1 MQTVRLHLYNIISSR
16 PKLLAIITL
25 VITSIMAVPVILPHI
40 TDTST
45 IYHILLHLA
54 SLIIAIFLGIV
65 SILAYLRNRSSR
77 LLFMMFA
84 FVSLSI
90 IEGMYLFDVSSNI
103 EDIVIPGVDIEA
115 SHVIFLVTLT
125 LFGLGVFWVSKY
137 R

>member
-25 VITSIMAVPVILPHI
+25 VITAIMAVPVILPHI

-65 SILAYLRNRSSR
+65 SILAYLRNRNSR

-103 EDIVIPGVDIEA
+103 EDIVIPGVDIEV
-115 SHVIFLVTLT
+115 SHLIFLVTLT
-125 LFGLGVFWVSKY
+125 LFGLGVFCVSKY
-137 R
+137 H

>member
-25 VITSIMAVPVILPHI
+25 VITAIMAVPVILPHI
-40 TDTST
+40 TDTT

-90 IEGMYLFDVSSNI
+90 VEAMYLFDVSSNI
-103 EDIVIPGVDIEA
+103 EDIVIPGVDIEV

-125 LFGLGVFWVSKY
+125 LFGLGVFCVSKY
-137 R
+137 Q

>member
-16 PKLLAIITL
+16 TKLLALIAL
-25 VITSIMAVPVILPHI
+25 VITAIVLVPVILPHI

-54 SLIIAIFLGIV
+54 SLIIAIFLGVV

-90 IEGMYLFDVSSNI
+90 IESIFVVSSNI
-103 EDIVIPGVDIEA
+103 EDIVIPGVDIAA

-137 R
+137 Q

>member
-25 VITSIMAVPVILPHI
+25 VITAIMAVPVILPHS

-45 IYHILLHLA
+45 FYHILLHLA
-54 SLIIAIFLGIV
+54 SLIIAIFLGVV
-65 SILAYLRNRSSR
+65 SMLAYLRNRSTR

-90 IEGMYLFDVSSNI
+90 IEAIYLFDVSSNT
-103 EDIVIPGVDIEA
+103 EDIVIPGVDIEL

-125 LFGLGVFWVSKY
+125 LFGVGVFWFSKY
-137 R
+137 

>member
-1 MQTVRLHLYNIISSR
+1 MQVRLRLYNIISSR

-25 VITSIMAVPVILPHI
+25 VITAILAVPVILPHI

-65 SILAYLRNRSSR
+65 SILAYLRNRNYR

-84 FVSLSI
+84 FISLSI
-90 IEGMYLFDVSSNI
+90 IEAMYLFDVSSNI
-103 EDIVIPGVDIEA
+103 EDIVIPGVDIEV

-137 R
+137 Q

>member
-25 VITSIMAVPVILPHI
+25 VITAIMAVPVILPHI

-115 SHVIFLVTLT
+115 SHLIFLVTLT

>member
-25 VITSIMAVPVILPHI
+25 VTTAVMVGPVVLPHM

-54 SLIIAIFLGIV
+54 SLILAIFLGIV

-90 IEGMYLFDVSSNI
+90 IEAMYLFDVSSNI
-103 EDIVIPGVDIEA
+103 EDIVIPGADIEV

-125 LFGLGVFWVSKY
+125 LFGMGVFWVSKY
-137 R
+137 Q